1 MPSCD
6 RTHRNRWESTM
17 EVFKFS
23 KWHKRNKKKK
33 MMKIK
38 SPSKNL
44 FKAEVVKVSSL
55 KTTSKGS

>member
-1 MPSCD
+1 MTEHTETDGKAQWKYSSFQND
-6 RTHRNRWESTM
+6 IKGTKKN
-17 EVFKFS
+17 
-23 KWHKRNKKKK
+23 NKT